1 MIAQV
6 RAWLANPVLA
16 EWDQSRAWC
25 ELASQRAF
33 SRLEELAR
41 VLAFRAVPESLVVIV
56 VGVWVMGRIPGGGGA
71 PPWRVAVILAGPL
84 VLALLLPYVAI
95 RSGLVNGQ
103 CSESWRLRL
112 RRRTLDIVG
121 RRGVIRTLRWSQ
133 FEAFDFG
140 VSDGFQV
147 VKLRLRD
154 RWPFRGRRASGVVA
168 FEAVGSPEQRAAVRE
183 VLIGRGLCE
192 EPLGEAT
199 C

>member
-95 RSGLVNGQ
+95 RSGL
-103 CSESWRLRL
+103 RL